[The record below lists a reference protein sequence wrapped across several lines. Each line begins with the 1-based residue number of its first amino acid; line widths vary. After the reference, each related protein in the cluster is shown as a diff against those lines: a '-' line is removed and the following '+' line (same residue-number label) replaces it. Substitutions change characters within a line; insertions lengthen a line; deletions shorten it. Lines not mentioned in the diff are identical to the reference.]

1 MTQIFQSR
9 WIDILWCLC
18 ITAYIL
24 AGIQDVPLHGDES
37 TQIYMGRDFYYHILG
52 NTEQVL
58 FRDWD
63 TLSGDE
69 ATEQQLR
76 LLNGTTP
83 KYLFGAVAYLSH
95 YDIEDI
101 NQQWSWGSGWEWNHE
116 NDHVPSDDLLFRSR
130 FVSASLLAI
139 SAIALFAVGNVLCGR
154 FVAYIAS
161 AYYVLNPAILLNGR
175 RAMMEGG
182 MLAFSMLAILIAL
195 YLLKNR
201 LWWQHI
207 LLGVISGLAVASKH
221 TSVIT
226 IISIFAVCGGYFLL
240 NHRKHLLNLLGSGIL
255 SLIVFFALNPAWWNA
270 PLTTPSTVLELRQD
284 LLSGQ
289 VNFFGGY
296 DNFSEQ
302 VSGFA
307 CQSFIV
313 LPIYADSDFDDF
325 YSAQLETIQN
335 YDSSLL
341 SGVSLGGSTIGGLI
355 VFILTIAGLVR
366 LWLYE
371 KIKVSHRWFITTWFV
386 AMIILTLFLTPLE
399 WQRYYLPIYPVIG
412 ILFAIGIEY
421 LWHSVRADRR
431 SAPTKPTKLK

>member
-37 TQIYMGRDFYYHILG
+37 TQIYMGRDFYYHIQG
-52 NTEQVL
+52 NTAQVL
-58 FRDWD
+58 FQDWD

-76 LLNGTTP
+76 LLNGTIP
-83 KYLFGAVAYLSH
+83 KYLFGALAYLSH

-101 NQQWSWGSGWEWNHE
+101 NQQWSWGSGWEWNHTNE
-116 NDHVPSDDLLFRSR
+116 HVPTEDLLFRSR

-139 SAIALFAVGNVLCGR
+139 SAIALFAVGNVLSGR

-161 AYYVLNPAILLNGR
+161 AYYVVNPAILLNGR

-182 MLAFSMLAILIAL
+182 MLAFSMLVILIAL

-201 LWWQHI
+201 LWWQYI

-289 VNFFGGY
+289 VSFFGGY
-296 DNFSEQ
+296 DNFSDQ

-307 CQSFIV
+307 RQSFIV

-355 VFILTIAGLVR
+355 VFILTIAGLAR

-371 KIKVSHRWFITTWFV
+371 NIKVAHRWLITTWFIS
-386 AMIILTLFLTPLE
+386 MIILTLFLTPLE

-412 ILFAIGIEY
+412 ILFATGVEF
-421 LWHSVRADRR
+421 LWHSLNVARLFPLQNPRN
-431 SAPTKPTKLK
+431 